1 MAEIVGGPGRE
12 RPDNPDE
19 PEERKDAEED
29 GGERPAVA
37 PWRWILAGALALFLA
52 GSATLWFRCGLH
64 GCPDVETLRGYMPDE
79 ASVVLDRDGEEISK
93 LFLTRR
99 IMVPLD
105 SLSEHVPAA
114 FVAIEDK
121 RFWEHGGVDWRR
133 VAGAMATNIKSM
145 GVEEGSSTITMQLAR
160 NVFPEKLPANQRT
173 MWRKL
178 GEARVARLIEQEYTK
193 EDILQLYLNQIY
205 FGNGAYGIE
214 AAAQEYF
221 GKPAA
226 ELDLSEA
233 ALLAAL
239 PRAPSRLNPRSNPEA
254 ALEGRALV
262 LERMTAQ
269 GLITAEE
276 AAEAGEV
283 ELELR
288 EGQLDDG
295 GEAPYFVEAV
305 RRRLEDELGDAIYTG
320 GYTIHTTLDLAMQK
334 AAEAELTEQMRA
346 IESGRYGSYRHE
358 TWNSVHG
365 DSTADLSGGTPY
377 VQAALIVL
385 DARTGDV
392 LTLIG
397 GRDYDDSEFN
407 RATQARRQP
416 GSAFK
421 PFVYAAA
428 LASGYPPSHQVA
440 DEPIRMVLDGGRTWE
455 PKNYDGSY
463 SGAVSLRE
471 GLMRSKNVVTV
482 RIANEIGLGRVVS
495 TAEQMLGQ
503 SVPSNP
509 SVVLGTAEVTP
520 LGLTAAYAAFATL
533 GRRPEPRFV
542 LRVEDRN
549 GGIVW
554 TEQPY
559 ATEVIQPAAA
569 YLTTNILEDV
579 VDRGT
584 GTAVRAVGFRGAAG
598 GKTGTTQ
605 DAADVWFV
613 GFTPEVVG
621 TIWIG
626 FDERKT
632 VVRGATGGELAAPV
646 WGRLMRRIDLE
657 SAGWEPPPGVET
669 RTVNGQ
675 GEVIADNCA
684 YGGETRTEYFLSGTA
699 PLGTCYPDYYAYGDS
714 LGYGSYYGDTLRVDT
729 LDGEDGWWDR
739 MRARL
744 RSLRN
749 GSDTTRIDSAGRP
762 PVRIDTTRSR
772 SDTLRGTDPTRRDS
786 VPPIRP
792 VRVDTATVRRD
803 TIRPGSD
810 TTIRRPPPDTT
821 RRPPPDTTRRPP
833 PDTTRRPPPD
843 TTRRP
848 PPDTTRRPPP
858 DTTRRPPPDTTR
870 RPPADAMGSER

>member
-1 MAEIVGGPGRE
+1 MAEIVGGPDHKQ
-12 RPDNPDE
+12 PDKPKE
-19 PEERKDAEED
+19 SEGPESGVEAEER
-29 GGERPAVA
+29 GPVA
-37 PWRWILAGALALFLA
+37 PWRWIVAGLLALFLA
-52 GSATLWFRCGLH
+52 GSATLWFRCGMN

-79 ASVVLDRDGEEISK
+79 ASVVLDREGTEISK
-93 LFLTRR
+93 LFVTRR
-99 IMVPLD
+99 IVVPLD
-105 SLSEHVPAA
+105 SLPEHVPNA
-114 FVAIEDK
+114 FIAIEDK

-133 VAGAMATNIKSM
+133 VLGALATNIKSM

-160 NVFPEKLPANQRT
+160 NVFPEKLPASQRT
-173 MWRKL
+173 IWRKL
-178 GEARVARLIEQEYTK
+178 GEARVARLIEQEYAK

-221 GKPAA
+221 GKSAA

-239 PRAPSRLNPRSNPEA
+239 PRAPSRLNPRSNPDA

-269 GLITAEE
+269 GLITSAE
-276 AAEAGEV
+276 AAEAGDV

-288 EGQLDDG
+288 EGQLEDE

-320 GYTIHTTLDLAMQK
+320 GYTIHTTLDLGMQQ
-334 AAEAELTEQMRA
+334 AAESELTEQMRA
-346 IESGRYGSYRHE
+346 IESGRYGAYRHE
-358 TWNSVHG
+358 TWGSVHG
-365 DSTADLSGGTPY
+365 DSTADLSRGTPY
-377 VQAALIVL
+377 VQAALVVM
-385 DARTGDV
+385 DARNGDV
-392 LTLIG
+392 LALIG

-428 LASGYPPSHQVA
+428 LGGGYPPSHQVA
-440 DEPIRMVLDGGRTWE
+440 DEPIRMVLDDGRTWE
-455 PKNYDGSY
+455 PENYDGSY
-463 SGAVSLRE
+463 SGAVTLRE

-482 RIANEIGLGRVVS
+482 RIANEVGLGRVVS

-503 SVPSNP
+503 DVPSNP

-549 GGIVW
+549 GSIVW

-559 ATEVIQPAAA
+559 ATEVIQPAVAF
-569 YLTTNILEDV
+569 LTTDILQDV
-579 VDRGT
+579 VNRGT
-584 GTAVRAVGFRGAAG
+584 GTAVRAVGFRGAAA

-613 GFTPEVVG
+613 GFTPELVG
-621 TIWIG
+621 TVWIG

-632 VVRGATGGELAAPV
+632 VVRRATGGELAAPV

-669 RTVNGQ
+669 RTVNAR
-675 GEVIADNCA
+675 GEVVSEDCA
-684 YGGETRTEYFLSGTA
+684 YGGEKRSEYFLSGTA

-714 LGYGSYYGDTLRVDT
+714 LGYGDYYGDTLRVDT
-729 LDGEDGWWDR
+729 TADDDGWWER
-739 MRARL
+739 MRERL
-744 RSLRN
+744 RSWRERDD
-749 GSDTTRIDSAGRP
+749 SVRADTIGRTPPIRVDTARPDS
-762 PVRIDTTRSR
+762 
-772 SDTLRGTDPTRRDS
+772 LRRDT
-786 VPPIRP
+786 VRRDTAPPIRP
-792 VRVDTATVRRD
+792 VRVRPDTVRRD
-803 TIRPGSD
+803 TIVRPPID
-810 TTIRRPPPDTT
+810 TTVRRPPPDTT
-821 RRPPPDTTRRPP
+821 GVQ
-833 PDTTRRPPPD
+833 
-843 TTRRP
+843 
-848 PPDTTRRPPP
+848 
-858 DTTRRPPPDTTR
+858 
-870 RPPADAMGSER
+870 PPADTTAAPAPPDRTAGATAGS